1 MELPEA
7 TLAYKI
13 RKVVTYVRM
22 FGLARVLGKIRGQA
36 HLKAKFDPLPKGDK
50 KSGTGKHVG
59 LIGCGLFPFANIS
72 HYLTRNHGKV
82 IRACMDIDP
91 HRAAALYKRYGLDYY
106 TTDAQEMFDD
116 PEIDIVYIASN
127 HATHAEYAIQ
137 ALEAGK
143 VVHIEKPHV
152 VNEDQLERLREV
164 AERTGGKI
172 HLGFNRP
179 HGAIGKEILNR
190 FATQDGTLMVNWFVA
205 GHRIPEGHW
214 YRNDGEGGRILGN
227 VCHWT
232 DFTFHMIPPEAR
244 WPIRITPT
252 RTGDPDQ
259 DIAATFAFGDGSIAA
274 LTFSAKGESFRG
286 VREHFSGHRGDILM
300 FMDDFAKLTVDHSEK
315 RHVFRARHHDQ
326 GHEASILAA
335 YEMSPKGGDAPGSPL
350 DYVCDTARLFLATK
364 DALEQNR
371 EILLEK

>member
-7 TLAYKI
+7 KLGYKI
-13 RKVVTYVRM
+13 RKVVTYVQM
-22 FGLARVLGKIRGQA
+22 YGLARVVGKIRGQF
-36 HLKAKFDPLPKGDK
+36 HLKAKYDPLPAFQK

-72 HYLTRNHGKV
+72 HYLVRNHGKV

-91 HRAAALYKRYGLDYY
+91 HRAASLFKRYKLDSY

-116 PEIDIVYIASN
+116 PDIDIIYIASN
-127 HATHAEYAIQ
+127 HASHAEYAIK

-143 VVHIEKPHV
+143 VVHVEKPHV
-152 VNEDQLERLREV
+152 VDRDQLERLKAA
-164 AERTGGKI
+164 AEKHNGKI

-179 HGAIGKEILNR
+179 HGSIGKEILER
-190 FATQDGTLMVNWFVA
+190 FATQEGTLMINWFVA
-205 GHRIPEGHW
+205 GHRIPAGHW
-214 YRNDGEGGRILGN
+214 YRNEGEGGRILGN

-232 DFTFHMIPPEAR
+232 DFTLHMIPEGVR
-244 WPIRITPT
+244 YPIRIIPT

-259 DIAATFAFGDGSIAA
+259 DIAVTFAFGDGSIAA

-300 FMDDFAKLTVDHSEK
+300 FMDDFARLTIDHAEK
-315 RHVFRARHHDQ
+315 RFKVRAHHHDQ

-335 YEMSPKGGDAPGSPL
+335 YEMSPKGGNKPGSPL
-350 DYVCDTARLFLATK
+350 NYVCETAELFLATR

-371 EILLEK
+371 EITINR